1 MGDLSSIRSANR
13 DVNPAPPGP
22 FQDCRE
28 CVHIALFFD
37 GTGNNRFAD
46 ESQKKWSNVA
56 RLFFAARDKKALAIY
71 PIYIAGVGT
80 RYNLSRSWTERW
92 ESWKEDKTLGNA
104 MGLGGDRRLDGGG
117 MQVND
122 ALERIL
128 LDNAIKEGGK
138 AKKIAESMQGEGSKK
153 MLGALSNHRF
163 VKSISFSIFGFS
175 RGAALARA
183 FSNRLAKQFK
193 SDGNGGY
200 TYQGVTS
207 RINFLGVFDTVASF
221 GLPGKNWGGW
231 EAKDLR
237 VHEAVEKCYH
247 FVAAHEVRFS
257 FPVDLIRAND
267 NSVDIYNEKVYP
279 GVHSDV
285 GGGYDPNNQGRSDK
299 LARVPL
305 RHMLDGAIDHGARI
319 RSLSFLMQTD
329 AITYDRIIEGPETKK
344 IYEDYLSICA
354 PGKVSVEAQMQ
365 RHMEQY
371 FSYRGTQFRKKI
383 GTATENDKR
392 LTRLRRELKETIAAE
407 EEAAG
412 KTRNPFSYILPSQAH
427 KDNRFRENRLE
438 YRIEQLEAELE
449 AAERD
454 ALRLAAS
461 DSEIAIQAY
470 ALRRA
475 IETGDSLVA
484 KDGQLIL
491 VLDKHQW
498 MLNAWDRDASPQVVK
513 FFDSLVHD
521 SRTDFLGGRE
531 PFVYF
536 RRRGVFE
543 QIA

>member
-183 FSNRLAKQFK
+183 FSNRLAKQ
-193 SDGNGGY
+193 
-200 TYQGVTS
+200 V
-207 RINFLGVFDTVASF
+207 
-221 GLPGKNWGGW
+221 
-231 EAKDLR
+231 
-237 VHEAVEKCYH
+237 
-247 FVAAHEVRFS
+247 
-257 FPVDLIRAND
+257 
-267 NSVDIYNEKVYP
+267 
-279 GVHSDV
+279 
-285 GGGYDPNNQGRSDK
+285 
-299 LARVPL
+299 
-305 RHMLDGAIDHGARI
+305 
-319 RSLSFLMQTD
+319 
-329 AITYDRIIEGPETKK
+329 
-344 IYEDYLSICA
+344 
-354 PGKVSVEAQMQ
+354 
-365 RHMEQY
+365 
-371 FSYRGTQFRKKI
+371 
-383 GTATENDKR
+383 
-392 LTRLRRELKETIAAE
+392 
-407 EEAAG
+407 
-412 KTRNPFSYILPSQAH
+412 
-427 KDNRFRENRLE
+427 
-438 YRIEQLEAELE
+438 
-449 AAERD
+449 
-454 ALRLAAS
+454 
-461 DSEIAIQAY
+461 
-470 ALRRA
+470 
-475 IETGDSLVA
+475 
-484 KDGQLIL
+484 
-491 VLDKHQW
+491 
-498 MLNAWDRDASPQVVK
+498 
-513 FFDSLVHD
+513 
-521 SRTDFLGGRE
+521 
-531 PFVYF
+531 
-536 RRRGVFE
+536 
-543 QIA
+543 